1 METKTK
7 QNGKATNAEIKDIIS
22 GNGASNSTADKN
34 GKDLNLNGNHVKT
47 EVETEKVVEQQKV
60 VETPKMSID
69 EKISKIED
77 LKIII
82 DKREKLIESRKKLN
96 AFVLGSHHS
105 NESVT
110 LTDGQGHTFTAT
122 NTEVL
127 SSVIDVIRNIIDD
140 KIKDSENLISF

>member
-1 METKTK
+1 MQTKTK
-7 QNGKATNAEIKDIIS
+7 QNGKASNTEIKDIIS
-22 GNGASNSTADKN
+22 GNGASNSIADKN

-82 DKREKLIESRKKLN
+82 DKREKLEASRKKLN
-96 AFVLGSHHS
+96 AFVIGANQF
-105 NESVT
+105 NENIV
-110 LTDGQGHTFTAT
+110 LTDENGNTFKTS
-122 NTEVL
+122 NSEVFTRVV
-127 SSVIDVIRNIIDD
+127 SVINQTLVE
-140 KIKDSENLISF
+140 KITEIEKQIEF